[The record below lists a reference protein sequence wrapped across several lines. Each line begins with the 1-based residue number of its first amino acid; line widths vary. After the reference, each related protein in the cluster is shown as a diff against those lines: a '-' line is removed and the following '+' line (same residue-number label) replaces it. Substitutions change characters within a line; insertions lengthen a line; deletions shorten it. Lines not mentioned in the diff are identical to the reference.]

1 MHHHHRLYFKNDM
14 IRDMKLTKGS
24 LYKYLQIE
32 QDVRSAHRYI
42 ESYEELKGRTLL
54 DIGAAEA
61 IFALDAIEYINH
73 AYLFECDEGWIDAL
87 KATFA
92 PWKDKITI
100 VRKYVGDKDEG
111 EYITLDTYFKDKPI
125 NNLFVKMDI
134 EGFERKALKGADFI
148 LKHSLDLAG
157 AVCIYHLSD
166 DEVVIKEILEKAG
179 LITFIQPGYLYF
191 EDELR
196 SAIIRF
202 KSDR

>member
-1 MHHHHRLYFKNDM
+1 
-14 IRDMKLTKGS
+14 
-24 LYKYLQIE
+24 
-32 QDVRSAHRYI
+32 
-42 ESYEELKGRTLL
+42 
-54 DIGAAEA
+54 
-61 IFALDAIEYINH
+61 
-73 AYLFECDEGWIDAL
+73 
-87 KATFA
+87 
-92 PWKDKITI
+92 
-100 VRKYVGDKDEG
+100 
-111 EYITLDTYFKDKPI
+111 
-125 NNLFVKMDI
+125 MDI

-148 LKHSLDLAG
+148 LKHSLDFAG